1 MYEIYGQFVSVE
13 EKFGKVNVKVGSPRL
28 YCMLETETLC
38 IVEASQ
44 GGKITFTVWETERE
58 CVAVLAWTIT
68 SLIPISE
75 VVLQTS

>member
-1 MYEIYGQFVSVE
+1 MYEIYGQFVPVE

-44 GGKITFTVWETERE
+44 GGKITFTV
-58 CVAVLAWTIT
+58 
-68 SLIPISE
+68 
-75 VVLQTS
+75 